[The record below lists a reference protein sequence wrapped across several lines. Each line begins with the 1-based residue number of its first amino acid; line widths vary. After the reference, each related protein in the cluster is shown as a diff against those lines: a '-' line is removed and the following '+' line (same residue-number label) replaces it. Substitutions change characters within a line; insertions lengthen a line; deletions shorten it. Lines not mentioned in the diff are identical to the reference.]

1 MKKII
6 LILSLSVTLF
16 SCRKEELTPTN
27 NNNQT
32 IVVPTSTITTTT
44 TTVQSLM
51 GQKWVITQYRVGTL
65 GPILPLNDTLT
76 FNTKTTYKYNSYS
89 STYSFYPTGSVYNL
103 TMNYTPFGNLSG
115 NMNDYN
121 VISGIVM
128 GNRFVDISMGS
139 SSTTEYYLWMKK
151 L

>member
-6 LILSLSVTLF
+6 LILSLSVSLF

-151 L
+151 I

>member
-44 TTVQSLM
+44 VQSLM

-65 GPILPLNDTLT
+65 GPILPLNDTLI
-76 FNTKTTYKYNSYS
+76 FNTNTTYKYNSYS

-151 L
+151 I

>member
-6 LILSLSVTLF
+6 LILSLSVSLF

-76 FNTKTTYKYNSYS
+76 FNTNTTYKYNTYP

-151 L
+151 I

>member
-76 FNTKTTYKYNSYS
+76 FNTKTTYHYNTYS

-139 SSTTEYYLWMKK
+139 SITTEYYLWMKK
-151 L
+151 I

>member
-151 L
+151 I

>member
-27 NNNQT
+27 NNNQA

-151 L
+151 I